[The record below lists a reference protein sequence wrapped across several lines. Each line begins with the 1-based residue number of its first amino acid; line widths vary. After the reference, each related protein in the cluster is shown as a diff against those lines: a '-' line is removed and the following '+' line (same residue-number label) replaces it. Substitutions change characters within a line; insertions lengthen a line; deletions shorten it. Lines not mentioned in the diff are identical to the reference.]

1 MNYCIKNGNI
11 VGEEKVFVG
20 DILIIGDKISKIS
33 ETAIEDVPE
42 GTEIIDATGKYVLPG
57 IIDTH
62 VHFREPGLTNKAD
75 IESESRAAAY
85 GGVTSYFDM
94 PNCKPQTT
102 DFETLA
108 EKQKL
113 AAEKSHVNYAF
124 FFGATTENTHL
135 FKQIDKRTTPGVKLF
150 MGSSTG
156 NMLVDD
162 YKALANI
169 FKTAKEYNLLVM
181 AHCESN
187 DIIQEQ
193 TKEVKK
199 LYGDDADVSLH
210 PIVRNREACTKSALE
225 AFTFAKMY
233 RTKLHIA
240 HISTAEEA
248 TVYPEAAEFLDLPI
262 TFEACLPHIVFN
274 DSDYATRGTRIKCNT
289 AVKTAKD
296 QQAIIAAIKSGKIT
310 TIATDHA
317 PHTWEEKQGGCLT
330 ATSGMPMLQFSLI
343 SMLELFT
350 DKTTN
355 AISDEDVMIISRQMS
370 SNPATLFRVE
380 DRGLLKEGYKADIA
394 IVSKTDEPWTLTK
407 ADIQSK
413 CGWSPLEGDQ
423 FHWKV
428 QHTFCNGNHILNDG
442 VFDPSSRGEQIIFHR
457 RPFKEPENTKQ
468 SAWLNF
474 SLSPN
479 SISS

>member
-1 MNYCIKNGNI
+1 MNYLIQNGNI
-11 VGEEKVFVG
+11 VSEDRVFVG
-20 DILIIGDKISKIS
+20 DILVIDDKISAIS
-33 ETAIEDVPE
+33 EGSIGSCPE
-42 GTEIIDATGKYVLPG
+42 GITIVDASGSYVMAG

-62 VHFREPGLTNKAD
+62 VHFREPGLTHKAD

-102 DFETLA
+102 DLETLK
-108 EKQKL
+108 EKQQI

-135 FKQIDKRTTPGVKLF
+135 FKDIDKRTTPGVKLF

-156 NMLVDD
+156 NMLVDGEE
-162 YKALANI
+162 ALAKV
-169 FKTAKEYNLLVM
+169 FKTAKENDLIVM
-181 AHCESN
+181 AHCEAN

-210 PIVRNREACTKSALE
+210 PLIRNREACKKSTLE
-225 AFTFAKMY
+225 AMVLSKQFGTQ
-233 RTKLHIA
+233 LHVA
-240 HISTAEEA
+240 HISTKEEA
-248 TVYPEAAEFLDLPI
+248 ELFTESAKQLNLPV

-274 DSDYATRGTRIKCNT
+274 DSDYAKRGTAIKCNP
-289 AVKTAKD
+289 AVKTADD
-296 QQAIIAAIKSGKIT
+296 QQAIINAIKSGKIA

-350 DKTTN
+350 DKASQ
-355 AISDEDVMIISRQMS
+355 AISDSDILTISHQMS
-370 SNPATLFRVE
+370 ANPAKLFNIE
-380 DRGLLKEGYKADIA
+380 NRGLLKEGYKADIA
-394 IVSKTDEPWTLTK
+394 IVKHSPESWTLTK

-413 CGWSPLEGDQ
+413 CGWSPLEGDE

-428 QHTFCNGNHILNDG
+428 VHTFCNGAHILNDSK
-442 VFDPSSRGEQIIFHR
+442 FDEQSKGEQIQFTRSFI
-457 RPFKEPENTKQ
+457 
-468 SAWLNF
+468 
-474 SLSPN
+474 
-479 SISS
+479 